1 MTDPHV
7 RNRIKLM
14 PNQTLQQII
23 DAMTPLQR
31 LALHNEHQWMEM
43 LDSLIHMREAAG
55 VSQEDLGR
63 VCGVSQASISQL
75 ESSNSN
81 PTIRRLLSHALS
93 VGAKITITV
102 EHGGVPMNYETVTIP
117 VRSSK
122 PGPKP
127 KPARMQ

>member
-1 MTDPHV
+1 MSSQS
-7 RNRIKLM
+7 LS
-14 PNQTLQQII
+14 QII
-23 DAMTPLQR
+23 DAMTPMQR
-31 LALHNEHQWMEM
+31 LALHNEGQRRELLDGLIRLREEAGLSQQEM
-43 LDSLIHMREAAG
+43 G
-55 VSQEDLGR
+55 VIS
-63 VCGVSQASISQL
+63 GVSQATISQL
-75 ESSNSN
+75 ESSNGN

-102 EHGGVPMNYETVTIP
+102 EHGGVPMNYETATMP